1 MNIIER
7 TENPLTSGTSVTD
20 GLMISSI
27 KKLSREKHGKLHFVV
42 VYPEINSP
50 ALWGGVLR

>member
-1 MNIIER
+1 MNNIER

-27 KKLSREKHGKLHFVV
+27 KKLSREKNEKLHFVIE
-42 VYPEINSP
+42 YPEINSP
-50 ALWGGVLR
+50 AIWGGVLR